1 MTSKASL
8 ALPEQLKKAL
18 EQHRNQADI
27 ADDDDLKTLLS
38 KLDLLNQRV
47 RFYKDKIKARRATS

>member
-1 MTSKASL
+1 MSNPLVL

-27 ADDDDLKTLLS
+27 PDDEELAS
-38 KLDLLNQRV
+38 IINKLDCLNEKV
-47 RFYKDKIKARRATS
+47 DSYKQKIKKLREG